1 MHEARG
7 QHLVPPPLA
16 PCRYVVKCMKP
27 PMSIFHGLPGTA
39 YQFEQ
44 PGTHN
49 ELKHIETAKT
59 ILRQRFLHLLQPRN
73 VKYELHLYAENV
85 EAPAAKIGTL
95 ILEAAQNLDP
105 TLVVTAAHNKVGFE
119 WADGGQRRSRCVS
132 QLAAMVLGHAT
143 LLWLQ
148 RATYRLPSAAW
159 YHLPHPPLHNP
170 KAGGQRPV
178 HGGCRQRGALPLGE
192 LQAAAGHNSPGGGR
206 RGRGRVSES
215 L

>member
-1 MHEARG
+1 MTYHKRNLVLCAEDTEAASRACKWLLESVYKENDVV
-7 QHLVPPPLA
+7 HFI
-16 PCRYVVKCMKP
+16 YVVKCMKP

-95 ILEAAQNLDP
+95 ILEAAQNLGP
-105 TLVVTAAHNKVGFE
+105 TLVVTAAHNKLEASDRYMGDVGSV
-119 WADGGQRRSRCVS
+119 A
-132 QLAAMVLGHAT
+132 LY
-143 LLWLQ
+143 LLE
-148 RATYRLPSAAW
+148 
-159 YHLPHPPLHNP
+159 NC
-170 KAGGQRPV
+170 K
-178 HGGCRQRGALPLGE
+178 LPLAIIHPEEDGADE
-192 LQAAAGHNSPGGGR
+192 A
-206 RGRGRVSES
+206 E
-215 L
+215 